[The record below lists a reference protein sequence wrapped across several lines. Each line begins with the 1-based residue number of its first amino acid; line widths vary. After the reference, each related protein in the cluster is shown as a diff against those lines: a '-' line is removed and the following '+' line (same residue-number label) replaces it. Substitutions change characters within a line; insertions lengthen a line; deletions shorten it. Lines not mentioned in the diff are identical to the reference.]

1 MSIAISNQE
10 AVVINLIGQL
20 KARDSSGNTRELNIG
35 DLITQGEQLLY
46 GADVHFQLE
55 YADGSR
61 TTEQDLTQEAPH
73 TDATQASDTQDA
85 DIAALQAQLINGA
98 DPSTALPETAA
109 GAPGNQGDFDYA
121 AIARTGDETLA
132 NAGYDTLGFTQPQV
146 TTQSQA
152 QIAES
157 PLSSLS
163 SNIMNFNEANLPAGS
178 APQSSALTQQQSLPI
193 NAPAGI
199 ASLSING
206 VLVISNGEFA
216 GQVNIN
222 TAYGLLSITGF
233 DPVSGLL
240 TYSFTLTSAASHTE
254 GDPLSEIF
262 TLQLIDAQ
270 GRPADST
277 ITVNLADDSPRGLDD
292 VNSIAEDTSQSI
304 SGNVLDNDTP
314 GADSGQVSQ
323 VSNAAGQSSA
333 VDAAV
338 SIQGAYGVLTL
349 AADGSYTYQ
358 LDNSNA
364 AVQALAEG
372 QQLLETFA
380 YLLTDGDGDSVA
392 QELSITVTGSNDA
405 PVITTVPGAG
415 ADAGTVVEAGNEDDG
430 TLVPGTPE
438 VSGILTASDADNGA
452 ILTWSTN
459 ASSQYG
465 SFSIDAN
472 SGQWTYHLDN
482 ALVDSLA
489 EGQTLE
495 EQLLVTVTDE
505 HGASASQLVTI
516 TILGTNDSP
525 IITSGDQDASGAL
538 AEPMTDEPAQV
549 GGILTAT
556 DVDNNAVLS
565 WSGNASGVYG
575 EFSIDSATG
584 AWRYSLNDSAL
595 VDSLALGETH
605 EEQFLVTVTDEF
617 GATDTQWVTVT
628 ITGSNDAP
636 VITSGDQDASG
647 TVVEAGVQPGG
658 NLPEPGVLQIG
669 DTLSASD
676 VDNGAVLNWSGN
688 ASGVYGEFVIDAATG
703 AWRYS
708 LNDNALVDSLALG
721 ETHEEQ
727 FLVTVTDEHGASA
740 SQWVTVT
747 VTGTNDMPV
756 ITSGAQDASGALV
769 EPMADEPAQVG
780 GILTAT
786 DVDNNAEL
794 SWSGNASGV
803 YGEFSIDSATGAWRY
818 SLNDSALVDSLA
830 LGETQEEQFLVTVT
844 DEFGATDTQWVTVT
858 ITGSNDAPVITSGD
872 QDASGTV
879 IEAGVQPGGNLPEPG
894 VLQIGD
900 TLSASDVDNGAVLN
914 WSGNASGVY
923 GEFVIDAATG
933 AWTYSLNDNPLV
945 DSLALGE
952 THEEQFLVT
961 VTDEHGASA
970 TQWVTVTVTGT
981 NDMPVITSGAQDAS
995 GALAE
1000 PMTDEPAQVGGI
1012 LTATD
1017 VDNGA
1022 VLSWSGNA
1030 SGVYGEFSIDPATG
1044 AWRYSLNDSALVD
1057 SLALGET
1064 HEEQFLVTVT
1074 DEHGATDTQWV
1085 TVTITGSNDAPV
1097 ITSGDQD
1104 ASGTVIEAG
1113 VQPENTPYT
1122 GITATGGTLTASDV
1136 DNGAVL
1142 SWSFAP
1148 QVNAYGTFAIDAS
1161 TGAWT
1166 YVLDNNAAD
1175 SLALGQSAD
1184 ETFLVTVTDEHG
1196 VTATQE
1202 VTVTVI
1208 GTNDAP
1214 ILTVDAS
1221 GSVIEDIG
1229 VVADMISTNGA
1240 LNFTDVDIGD
1250 THQLSFD
1257 YRGDISWSGGVL
1269 SQAQIAAI
1277 VAGFS
1282 IDGDSWDYS
1291 VLNSLIGFL
1300 SPGETITLSFDVTVT
1315 DNNLATDT
1323 RVVSISI
1330 KGSNDAPIAN
1340 ADTNVVDEGVDG
1352 IAAALISGQVIQGEA
1367 HGGYADQA
1375 DTDPEGMP
1383 VQLVQVSSSV
1393 ETIGDGSSPL
1403 STYVIQ
1409 GEYGV
1414 LTIYADGSYSYQLND
1429 DNPDVDRLNEGD
1441 TLDDVFTYWIADPVG
1456 GTAQSTLSITIN
1468 GHNDSVQGEFAKE
1481 IWMPASVDELVN
1493 PYGDGYPMNIS
1504 APTDVDDEVFI
1515 TVTGLP
1521 AFGSIGYY
1529 EGGVFHA
1536 LSMNEGLTAEQ
1547 LGNLVYIPNGDG
1559 LQHDVSFTFEL
1570 VAGVETVNGEF
1581 IVHTVPINSLGS
1593 QIVNIGDGS
1602 SPLNSGN
1609 AQDAA
1614 LVITD
1619 DFAAALNTGT
1629 ALGSLELFTDFQQQ
1643 PNAVPVPIGERDVG
1657 TVAGDARETEV
1668 SVTLTINGMVFMVI
1682 AADAANAITQTWSY
1696 DAASGLMKANIDYSH
1711 MFLLDNGVPTTT
1723 SLADYLLLNQPNAGD
1738 VWTVTYL
1745 DNNGGNFQARF
1756 VQAVFTH
1763 ENLPDA
1769 AITIVG
1775 TDDVNNLI
1783 FGSTH
1788 DDSLT
1793 GANQDDRIFGRE
1805 GDDSLSGLAGNDEL
1819 IGGSG
1824 NDILSGGSGD
1834 DYLDGG
1840 PGNDSL
1846 SGGTGSDY
1854 LIGGTGSDVLDG
1866 GVDTARDAF
1875 IWEAG
1880 SADGSTDTVMNFDPA
1895 HDVLDLSDILL
1906 NEENNNLDD
1915 YLQFDFSGGNTT
1927 ITIDANGTLA
1937 GGDNVTIVLDGID
1950 LSVTYGTTNESQ
1962 IIANLIA
1969 DHALIVDPQSLDPY
1983 QNDVLPN
1990 GVNIP

>member
-46 GADVHFQLE
+46 GADAHFQLE

-85 DIAALQAQLINGA
+85 DIAALQAQLVDGA

-132 NAGYDTLGFTQPQV
+132 NAGYDTLGFTQPLV
-146 TTQSQA
+146 TTQSPA
-152 QIAES
+152 SIAES

-178 APQSSALTQQQSLPI
+178 APQSSALTQQQSLSI

-206 VLVISNGEFA
+206 VLVINNGEFA
-216 GQVNIN
+216 GQVNID

-270 GRPADST
+270 GRPVDST
-277 ITVNLADDSPRGLDD
+277 ITVNLVDDSPRGQDD
-292 VNSIAEDTSQSI
+292 VNSLAEDTSQSI

-333 VDAAV
+333 VDAVV

-358 LDNSNA
+358 LDNNNPT
-364 AVQALAEG
+364 VQALAEG

-380 YLLTDGDGDSVA
+380 YLLTDGDGDSVT

-405 PVITTVPGAG
+405 PVITSVPGSG

-438 VSGILTASDADNGA
+438 VSGTLTAGDADNGA

-505 HGASASQLVTI
+505 HGASATQLVTI
-516 TILGTNDSP
+516 AILGTNDSP

-538 AEPMTDEPAQV
+538 AEPMTDEPARI
-549 GGILTAT
+549 GGTLTAA
-556 DVDNNAVLS
+556 DVDNGAVLS

-575 EFSIDSATG
+575 EFAIDSATG

-595 VDSLALGETH
+595 VDGLAQGETH

-628 ITGSNDAP
+628 
-636 VITSGDQDASG
+636 V
-647 TVVEAGVQPGG
+647 
-658 NLPEPGVLQIG
+658 
-669 DTLSASD
+669 
-676 VDNGAVLNWSGN
+676 
-688 ASGVYGEFVIDAATG
+688 
-703 AWRYS
+703 
-708 LNDNALVDSLALG
+708 
-721 ETHEEQ
+721 
-727 FLVTVTDEHGASA
+727 
-740 SQWVTVT
+740 
-747 VTGTNDMPV
+747 
-756 ITSGAQDASGALV
+756 
-769 EPMADEPAQVG
+769 
-780 GILTAT
+780 
-786 DVDNNAEL
+786 
-794 SWSGNASGV
+794 
-803 YGEFSIDSATGAWRY
+803 
-818 SLNDSALVDSLA
+818 
-830 LGETQEEQFLVTVT
+830 
-844 DEFGATDTQWVTVT
+844 
-858 ITGSNDAPVITSGD
+858 TGSNDAPVITSGD

-900 TLSASDVDNGAVLN
+900 TLSASDVDNGAVLS

-923 GEFVIDAATG
+923 GEFAIDSATG
-933 AWTYSLNDNPLV
+933 AWTYSLNDNALV

-970 TQWVTVTVTGT
+970 TQWVTITVTGT
-981 NDMPVITSGAQDAS
+981 NDMPIITSGNQDAS

-1000 PMTDEPAQVGGI
+1000 PMTDEPARVGGI

-1022 VLSWSGNA
+1022 VLNWSGNA
-1030 SGVYGEFSIDPATG
+1030 SGVYGEFAIDSATG
-1044 AWRYSLNDSALVD
+1044 AWSYSLNDSALVD
-1057 SLALGET
+1057 GLAQGET

-1074 DEHGATDTQWV
+1074 DEFGATDTQWV
-1085 TVTITGSNDAPV
+1085 TVTVTGSNDAPV

-1166 YVLDNNAAD
+1166 YVLNNNAAD

-1184 ETFLVTVTDEHG
+1184 ETFLVTVTDENG
-1196 VTATQE
+1196 ATATQE

-1229 VVADMISTNGA
+1229 VVADMISTKGA

-1282 IDGDSWDYS
+1282 VDGDSWDYS

-1323 RVVSISI
+1323 RVVSITLQ
-1330 KGSNDAPIAN
+1330 GSNDVPIAN
-1340 ADTNVVDEGVDG
+1340 ADTNIVDEGVDG
-1352 IAAALISGQVIQGEA
+1352 MAAALISGQVIQGEA
-1367 HGGYADQA
+1367 HGDGYADQA

-1383 VQLVQVSSSV
+1383 VQLVRVSSSV

-1403 STYVIQ
+1403 STHVIQ
-1409 GEYGV
+1409 GQYGV

-1441 TLDDVFTYWIADPVG
+1441 TLDEVFTYWIADPVG

-1468 GHNDSVQGEFAKE
+1468 GHNDSVRGEFAKE

-1536 LSMNEGLTAEQ
+1536 LSMDEGLTAEQ

-1619 DFAAALNTGT
+1619 EFAAALNTGT

-1657 TVAGDARETEV
+1657 AVAGDARETEV

-1840 PGNDSL
+1840 TGNDGL
-1846 SGGTGSDY
+1846 SGGAGSDY

-1875 IWEAG
+1875 IWEVG